1 VIHSST
7 NVILL
12 AFVTL
17 WSLVVISG
25 RRLLLWLLLI
35 LSLST
40 IPLVLG
46 GLHVALGAIVG
57 IMSHFA
63 TLEATIGLNWVVVP
77 DWCSWCVARMILLLA
92 RCALSLLIVTLQ
104 LLLGALT
111 LLILLIVSTLSSRT
125 RRKTLRRAVAGA
137 GVATGLPLRLELAL
151 LFTQFLAL
159 ALQAYSFI

>member
-1 VIHSST
+1 MIHSST
-7 NVILL
+7 NVVLL

-40 IPLVLG
+40 VPLVLG

-63 TLEATIGLNWVVVP
+63 TLEAAIGLN
-77 DWCSWCVARMILLLA
+77 
-92 RCALSLLIVTLQ
+92 
-104 LLLGALT
+104 
-111 LLILLIVSTLSSRT
+111 
-125 RRKTLRRAVAGA
+125 
-137 GVATGLPLRLELAL
+137 
-151 LFTQFLAL
+151 
-159 ALQAYSFI
+159 